1 MASRT
6 THITLSGDQKID
18 WILRDRSNKWDWN
31 AGEARILTWSLV
43 PSDASDIQQIQSN
56 LNSLYNSTPKNFID
70 LTSSTDPII
79 TKSVATIKEAF
90 ADWENVANIK
100 FNQITETQ
108 TFKGDIRAVGFS
120 PDRSVPAGAPP
131 GLGSS
136 GGMVYFQLNPEAPN
150 SENYNNYTPIRKDVA
165 LHEIGHIL
173 GLGNDIG
180 LFPSDKNLDTYRN
193 YNDIDSV
200 MSYHGNNVFISADY
214 ASLGILDIAAIQY
227 LYGPNMNYNSGDT
240 IYKWE
245 SDAKFCRTIWDAG
258 GIDTI
263 DLSNYTHGSNLNLN
277 EGTRSDIN
285 YGGNNSYFGSK
296 ILGIAYGAKIE
307 NARGTQGDD
316 LITGNALGVWA
327 ADGLESAKRTWGK
340 SAWPLV
346 RRPR

>member
-1 MASRT
+1 
-6 THITLSGDQKID
+6 
-18 WILRDRSNKWDWN
+18 
-31 AGEARILTWSLV
+31 
-43 PSDASDIQQIQSN
+43 
-56 LNSLYNSTPKNFID
+56 
-70 LTSSTDPII
+70 
-79 TKSVATIKEAF
+79 
-90 ADWENVANIK
+90 
-100 FNQITETQ
+100 
-108 TFKGDIRAVGFS
+108 
-120 PDRSVPAGAPP
+120 
-131 GLGSS
+131 
-136 GGMVYFQLNPEAPN
+136 MVYFQLNPEAPN